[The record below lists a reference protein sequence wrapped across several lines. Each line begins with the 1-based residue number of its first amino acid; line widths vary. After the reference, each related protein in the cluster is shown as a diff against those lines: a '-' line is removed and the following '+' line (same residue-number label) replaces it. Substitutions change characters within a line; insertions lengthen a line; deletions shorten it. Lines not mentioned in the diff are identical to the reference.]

1 MSSYLIG
8 NLVGRLI
15 MSAFLV
21 WLALL
26 LFNRFNIGVTTK
38 KLIRPLPV
46 LSTIMLFVLG
56 LIGHASADTNNK
68 QLFWVMNFPSV
79 GIKEIYV
86 PAEPQWR
93 FEVENKEQ
101 INTLRLTAQSKDDP
115 ASVVELSQHAFNVT
129 EQHYPV
135 IRSSIVKRLEKQYRT
150 PLTRTDNQNSHLH
163 SFRFA
168 SSFTADSVILH
179 NQIDIFLANNRVWTF
194 NTVVTDSDFD
204 KFQIIRG
211 KIFNS
216 IQLTDTSN
224 PPLSQLALR

>member
-15 MSAFLV
+15 MSALLV
-21 WLALL
+21 WVALL
-26 LFNRFNIGVTTK
+26 LLNRFNFGKANK
-38 KLIRPLPV
+38 KLIRPLPI
-46 LSTIMLFVLG
+46 LSTIILFVLG
-56 LIGHASADTNNK
+56 LMGHASADTNK

-79 GIKEIYV
+79 GIEEIYV

-93 FEVENKEQ
+93 FDVDKEEQ
-101 INTLRLTAQSKDDP
+101 VTTLRLTAQNKGDL
-115 ASVVELSQHAFNVT
+115 ASVAELSQHAFNVT
-129 EQHYPV
+129 EQHYPI
-135 IRSSIVKRLEKQYRT
+135 IRSAIVERLESQYDT
-150 PLTRTDNQNSHLH
+150 PLTLTNNQNNHLH
-163 SFRFA
+163 SFRFE
-168 SSFTADSVILH
+168 SSFSTGSLLLQ

-194 NTVVTDSDFD
+194 NTVVTDSGFD